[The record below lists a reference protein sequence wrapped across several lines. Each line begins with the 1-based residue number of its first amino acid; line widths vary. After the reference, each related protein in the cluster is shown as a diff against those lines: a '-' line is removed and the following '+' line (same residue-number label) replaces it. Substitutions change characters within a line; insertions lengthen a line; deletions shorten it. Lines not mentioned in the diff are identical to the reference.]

1 MQFTN
6 PRQVTKNHRNE
17 EQQSWWVKVMV
28 LFDQT
33 NCRIINCSF
42 DSFSTMPMGIEP
54 LCHTP
59 YNNTIDTT
67 FLKTLLTNRDF

>member
-17 EQQSWWVKVMV
+17 EQQSWWLKVMV

-33 NCRIINCSF
+33 KCWIISCSF
-42 DSFSTMPMGIEP
+42 DSFSTMPTGIEP
-54 LCHTP
+54 LS
-59 YNNTIDTT
+59 YNNTIDTNFLTT
-67 FLKTLLTNRDF
+67 FLTNRGV